1 MRATGVNAVFEWCE
15 YNQAAGLI
23 CCEMYWGGWEKAEV
37 LKVFLILG
45 LAELY
50 IPLMLM
56 LYTITFSDLK
66 IQTSNYHSSA
76 G

>member
-1 MRATGVNAVFEWCE
+1 MLFSKGVNTTRLPALFALKW
-15 YNQAAGLI
+15 GLGK
-23 CCEMYWGGWEKAEV
+23 GGSAES
-37 LKVFLILG
+37 FLILG

-66 IQTSNYHSSA
+66 IQTSNNHS
-76 G
+76 

>member
-1 MRATGVNAVFEWCE
+1 MLFSNDVNTTRLPALFALKCIG
-15 YNQAAGLI
+15 GLGK
-23 CCEMYWGGWEKAEV
+23 GGSAES
-37 LKVFLILG
+37 FLILG

-56 LYTITFSDLK
+56 LHTITFSDLK